1 MNTYVLIV
9 GIAGIIILSFFF
21 NILAKRTNIPSVL
34 LLIILGMG
42 LKGVLSHYK
51 VIGDLD
57 LGPILEILGNV
68 GLVMIVLEAAL
79 DLQLEKEKT
88 PLIVRSFL
96 TALIALGGSMIAIG
110 AFFYYIFPE
119 TPAYTCVLYATPL
132 SIMSSA
138 IIIPS
143 VGGLTGAKKEFMV
156 YESTF
161 SDILGIM
168 VFYFMIGADGGAGGG
183 SIFWEIVLNILAT
196 AVLSVVVAYLLVYMF
211 QHLQMQVKLFLIIGI
226 LLMMFALGKLL
237 HLSSLLIILAFGLV
251 LNNTD
256 LFFQGF
262 LKKYFDREKVA
273 PIVHDFHNLTLESAF
288 LIRTFFFVVF
298 GFTITLSSL
307 YDWEV
312 AVNSFAIVVIL
323 LIVRWITLKVVVRKN
338 IMPQLWIA
346 PRGLITVLLFFTL
359 AESSSQIEQFDA
371 GLLLYPILITSIIMM
386 VALISYRG
394 EKVTDVLFHTVPILG
409 KTNDPDQKEEFKK
422 RMEQNT
428 QRQDFDGFSHRGDN
442 TDYSPSQKKEDQN
455 PPTSEEE

>member
-34 LLIILGMG
+34 LLILLGMG
-42 LKGVLSHYK
+42 LKGVLGHYNILDK
-51 VIGDLD
+51 DLQ
-57 LGPILEILGNV
+57 LGSILEILGNV

-79 DLQLEKEKT
+79 DLKLDREKA
-88 PLIVRSFL
+88 PLILRSFL
-96 TALIALGGSMIAIG
+96 TAILALGGSMIALA
-110 AFFYYIFPE
+110 AFFMYIFPD
-119 TPAYTCVLYATPL
+119 TMTDAYTAVLYATPL

-168 VFYFMIGADGGAGGG
+168 VFYFMIGADGGSGGG
-183 SIFWEIVLNILAT
+183 SIVWSIVLNILAT
-196 AVLSVVVAYLLVYMF
+196 TVLSVVVAYVLVYLF

-226 LLMMFALGKLL
+226 LLMMFALGKIF

-251 LNNTD
+251 LNNTEV
-256 LFFQGF
+256 FFQGF
-262 LKKYFDREKVA
+262 LKKYFDREKVK
-273 PIVHDFHNLTLESAF
+273 PILHDFHNLTLESAF

-307 YDWEV
+307 YNWEV
-312 AVNSFAIVVIL
+312 AVNSFAIVAIL
-323 LIVRWITLKVVVRKN
+323 LSVRWIILKLIVRKDI
-338 IMPQLWIA
+338 IPQLWIA

-359 AESSSQIEQFDA
+359 EESSSAVAFDA
-371 GLLLYPILITSIIMM
+371 GLLLYPILISSIIMM
-386 VALISYRG
+386 IALILYRG
-394 EKVTDVLFHTVPILG
+394 EKVTDVLFHTVPILN
-409 KTNDPDQKEEFKK
+409 KNNTAEQKKEFKR
-422 RMEQNT
+422 RMERNT
-428 QRQDFDGFSHRGDN
+428 QRQDFDGFSNRLDVKP
-442 TDYSPSQKKEDQN
+442 DAEKPDSEKKE
-455 PPTSEEE
+455 